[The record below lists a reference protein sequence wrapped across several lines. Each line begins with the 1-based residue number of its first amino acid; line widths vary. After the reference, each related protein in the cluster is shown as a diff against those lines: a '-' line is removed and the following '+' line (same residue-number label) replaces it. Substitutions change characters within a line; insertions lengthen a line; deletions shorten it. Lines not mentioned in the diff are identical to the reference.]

1 MRWNILSYPAE
12 AAGAPVEV
20 VVAVLV
26 GTSPEA
32 RPFRLDCIPSLL
44 AVVEAD
50 KPIKL
55 IPVEREQTLF
65 SGSSHQVAAVVVE
78 VLQLAQQMEV
88 PVVVRLREMRRLRRC
103 LELAYLGKDITVEV
117 LVTRRPPL
125 LLVAEAVAQ
134 VK

>member
-26 GTSPEA
+26 GTSLEA

-44 AVVEAD
+44 VVVEAVKAI
-50 KPIKL
+50 KPF
-55 IPVEREQTLF
+55 PAEREQTLF
-65 SGSSHQVAAVVVE
+65 LVSSHQVAAVVAE
-78 VLQLAQQMEV
+78 VLHLAQQMEV
-88 PVVVRLREMRRLRRC
+88 LVVVRLWEMRRLRRC

-117 LVTRRPPL
+117 LVTSRPTL
-125 LLVAEAVAQ
+125 VLVAEAVAQ